1 MDKHEMEKKDS
12 ASNLVEL
19 IDARVNRATDAA
31 LDKAVKT
38 KSGVVVSYDDS
49 AHCAVVNFP
58 EEGSGATYL
67 FYNKTPEV
75 LDAGDTVR
83 VFYTNNLARGWIG
96 ERCGE
101 PNVKKIE
108 LYGGEGVGRP
118 APWDKTSE
126 YFNSYGV
133 SVDGNTP
140 VNIAGTQ
147 GKTRY
152 FATAKGFAT
161 KALGQYSYTEGFS
174 TSVDSESQASHAE
187 GFACAITKSRSAH
200 AEGEA
205 NQIINSDY
213 SHAEGQVNQL
223 QGSPHSHVCGAYNNI
238 YQQEY
243 GHVSGQYHTLQGA
256 GLNNCVT
263 GYQINLTQ
271 SSYCEAYGRSNTVLK
286 LEGSSVGGQYNVV
299 NRPSGYNVDLS
310 KVASITGVFVLG
322 ESNQIY
328 TNVNDRLNKQYSGI
342 DGFNDNSGLT
352 LDNTVVFGHANYI
365 SGRTWLVSGLNC
377 ASTGGLATIGENC
390 ISTGGFAEG
399 LMTHAFGENSHSMGS
414 GTTAGGKSSLSIG
427 YHNKALGENSFA
439 GGLLCNA
446 YGENDFVFGEH
457 LRSSQTGSNQFVIG
471 KYNDDTNIDDYLFVV
486 GNGLSETTTNEDGE
500 VVTEIKKNNAF
511 AVDKNGYIYCKGI
524 KNFDSNSDSF
534 IPYTTEQAVSSAKS
548 IFASVMEV

>member
-1 MDKHEMEKKDS
+1 MTNKKDENS
-12 ASNLVEL
+12 EL
-19 IDARVNRATDAA
+19 LTKLISTVQKKNDKEKVNDSVKSKQARVIGVDDETHKVFVYF
-31 LDKAVKT
+31 LD
-38 KSGVVVSYDDS
+38 DI
-49 AHCAVVNFP
+49 
-58 EEGSGATYL
+58 EEKEYKFL
-67 FYNKTPEV
+67 NKTGEV
-75 LDAGDTVR
+75 IGVGDTVK
-83 VFYTNNLARGWIG
+83 VFYTSNSAKGWIG

-101 PNVKKIE
+101 PNVKEIE

-187 GFACAITKSRSAH
+187 GFACAITNSQSAH
-200 AEGEA
+200 AEGSS
-205 NQIINSDY
+205 NQIINSTC
-213 SHAEGQVNQL
+213 SHIEGQGNQL
-223 QGSPHSHVCGAYNNI
+223 QSSPYSHVCGANNNV
-238 YQQEY
+238 YQQKY
-243 GHVSGQYHTLQGA
+243 SHVSGQYHTVQGT
-256 GLNNCVT
+256 GQNNCVT

-271 SSYCEAYGRSNTVLK
+271 SSYCEAYGKSNTVLK
-286 LEGSSVGGQYNVV
+286 LEGSSVGGQHNVV
-299 NRPSGYNVDLS
+299 NIPSGYNVDLS
-310 KVASITGVFVLG
+310 KVAPITGVFVLG
-322 ESNQIY
+322 ESNLIY
-328 TNVNDRLNKQYSGI
+328 TNANDSLIKANSGI
-342 DGFNDNSGLT
+342 NGFNANSGLT
-352 LDNTVVFGHANYI
+352 LDNTVVFGHTNTV

-377 ASTGGLATIGENC
+377 ASTGGIAAIGENC

-399 LMTHAFGENSHSMGS
+399 ALTRAFGKNSHSMGK
-414 GTTAGGKSSLSIG
+414 GTTAGGDNSLSVG
-427 YHNKALGENSFA
+427 SYNKTLGESSFV
-439 GGLLCNA
+439 GGSHCNA
-446 YGENDFVFGEH
+446 YGENDFVFGTQ
-457 LRSSQTGSNQFVIG
+457 LNSSQNGNNQFVIG
-471 KYNDDTNIDDYLFVV
+471 KYNDDTNIDDYLFVI
-486 GNGLSETTTNEDGE
+486 GNGSLETTNGDGKN
-500 VVTEIKKNNAF
+500 EIKKSNAF

>member
-1 MDKHEMEKKDS
+1 MGKREVEKDS

-38 KSGVVVSYDDS
+38 KNGVVVSYDDS

-58 EEGSGATYL
+58 EEGNSATYS

-101 PNVKKIE
+101 PNVKEIE

-187 GFACAITKSRSAH
+187 GLACAITNSQSAH
-200 AEGEA
+200 AEGGS
-205 NQIINSDY
+205 NRIINSTC
-213 SHAEGQVNQL
+213 SHIEGQGNQL
-223 QGSPHSHVCGAYNNI
+223 QSSPYSHVCGANNNV
-238 YQQEY
+238 YQQKY
-243 GHVSGQYHTLQGA
+243 SHVSGQYHTVQGT
-256 GLNNCVT
+256 GQNNCVT

-271 SSYCEAYGRSNTVLK
+271 SSYCEAYGKSNTVLK

-310 KVASITGVFVLG
+310 KVAPITGVFVLG

-328 TNVNDRLNKQYSGI
+328 TNANDSLIKKNSGI
-342 DGFNDNSGLT
+342 NGFNDNSGLT
-352 LDNTVVFGHANYI
+352 LDNTVVFGHANTV

-377 ASTGGLATIGENC
+377 ASTGGIAAIGENC

-399 LMTHAFGENSHSMGS
+399 TLTRAFGENSHSMGR
-414 GTTAGGKSSLSIG
+414 GTTAGGNSSLSVG
-427 YHNKALGENSFA
+427 SYNKTLGASSFV
-439 GGLLCNA
+439 GGSNCNA
-446 YGENDFVFGEH
+446 YGENDFVFGTQ
-457 LRSSQTGSNQFVIG
+457 LNSSQNGNNQFVIG
-471 KYNDDTNIDDYLFVV
+471 KYNDDTNIDDYLFVI
-486 GNGLSETTTNEDGE
+486 GNGSLETTNGDGKN
-500 VVTEIKKNNAF
+500 EIKKSNAF

-534 IPYTTEQAVSSAKS
+534 IPYTTEQAISSAKS

>member
-1 MDKHEMEKKDS
+1 MEDKKTKQDS
-12 ASNLVEL
+12 ASGLVGL
-19 IDARVNRATDAA
+19 IDSRVGKVTDVAM
-31 LDKAVKT
+31 DKAVKV
-38 KSGVVVSYDDS
+38 KNGVVISYDDGTR
-49 AHCAVVNFP
+49 CAIVRFP
-58 EEGSGATYL
+58 EEGDNATYSY
-67 FYNKTPEV
+67 YNKTPEL
-75 LDAGDTVR
+75 LDEGDTVK

-101 PNVKKIE
+101 PNVKEIE
-108 LYGGEGVGRP
+108 LCGGEGVGRP

-187 GFACAITKSRSAH
+187 GFACAISNSQAAH
-200 AEGEA
+200 AEGSS
-205 NQIINSDY
+205 NQIIDSAC
-213 SHAEGQVNQL
+213 SHIEGQRNQL
-223 QGSPHSHVCGAYNNI
+223 QSSPYSHVCGANNNV
-238 YQQEY
+238 YQQKY
-243 GHVSGQYHTLQGA
+243 SHISGQYHTVQGT
-256 GLNNCVT
+256 GQNNCVT

-271 SSYCEAYGRSNTVLK
+271 SSYCEAYGKSNTVLK
-286 LEGSSVGGQYNVV
+286 LESSSVGGQYNVV
-299 NRPSGYNVDLS
+299 NRPSGYNIDLS
-310 KVASITGVFVLG
+310 KVAPVTGIFVLG

-328 TNVNDRLNKQYSGI
+328 TNANDSLIKKNSGI
-342 DGFNDNSGLT
+342 NGFNDNSGLT
-352 LDNTVVFGHANYI
+352 LNNTVVFGHTNTV

-399 LMTHAFGENSHSMGS
+399 MLTRAFGKNSHSMGR
-414 GTTAGGKSSLSIG
+414 GTTAGGDNSLSVGSYNKTLGASSFIG
-427 YHNKALGENSFA
+427 GSY
-439 GGLLCNA
+439 CNA
-446 YGENDFVFGEH
+446 YGENDFVFGTQ
-457 LRSSQTGSNQFVIG
+457 LNSSQSGNNQFVIG
-471 KYNDDTNIDDYLFVV
+471 KYNDDTNIDDYLFVI
-486 GNGLSETTTNEDGE
+486 GNGSSETTTNEDGE

-534 IPYTTEQAVSSAKS
+534 IPYTHEQAITSAKL
-548 IFASVMEV
+548 IFAQIMEV

>member
-1 MDKHEMEKKDS
+1 MTNKKDENS
-12 ASNLVEL
+12 EL
-19 IDARVNRATDAA
+19 LTKLISTVQKKNDKEKVNDSVKSKQARVIGVDDETHKVFVYF
-31 LDKAVKT
+31 LD
-38 KSGVVVSYDDS
+38 DI
-49 AHCAVVNFP
+49 
-58 EEGSGATYL
+58 EEKEYKFL
-67 FYNKTPEV
+67 NKTGEV
-75 LDAGDTVR
+75 IGVGDTVK
-83 VFYTNNLARGWIG
+83 VFYTSNSAKGWIG

-101 PNVKKIE
+101 PNVKEIE

-161 KALGQYSYTEGFS
+161 KALGQYSYTEGYS

-187 GFACAITKSRSAH
+187 GSACAITKSRSAH

-205 NQIINSDY
+205 NRIINSDY
-213 SHAEGQVNQL
+213 SHAEGQGNQL

-322 ESNQIY
+322 ESNQIH
-328 TNVNDRLNKQYSGI
+328 TNANDRLNKQYSGI

-352 LDNTVVFGHANYI
+352 LNNTVVFGHANDI

-399 LMTHAFGENSHSMGS
+399 LTTRAFGENSHSMGS

-427 YHNKALGENSFA
+427 CYNKALGENSFA